1 MQVQGVGAFLPVPQF
16 GPWGAGEGSLT
27 QGCCCILLMWE
38 GELPVGLSP
47 FLPGGAAGV
56 KARQLALPVTEH
68 FLCLLKHSISLL
80 RFCLNI

>member
-16 GPWGAGEGSLT
+16 GPWGGGVSLT

-80 RFCLNI
+80 RFRLNI